1 MILWLFDTAPVSS
14 GGYLTPGGVNLRL
27 YDTVPFLLFV
37 DLFFAKLSYVL
48 VSTEARL
55 SLISILTGHPT
66 TNPPLHPSNHQTAGK
81 VGLKQAGN
89 ELCQAQVKLEVIV

>member
-14 GGYLTPGGVNLRL
+14 GGYLTPGGVILRL

-37 DLFFAKLSYVL
+37 DLFFAKLSHVL

-66 TNPPLHPSNHQTAGK
+66 TKP

-89 ELCQAQVKLEVIV
+89 ELCQSQVKLEVIV